1 MYSLRN
7 MFIIKYMAD
16 QGESSS
22 SESKYFST
30 VTAFQC
36 KSINKMLNF
45 IDTKQKNGVETKKVE
60 NDNHIPNVTET
71 IQSSILKQL
80 IELRNHPIFPN

>member
-1 MYSLRN
+1 MD
-7 MFIIKYMAD
+7 D

-30 VTAFQC
+30 VTAFRC

-45 IDTKQKNGVETKKVE
+45 IDTKRKKGGVE

-80 IELRNHPIFPN
+80 IELRNHPIFPNQF

>member
-1 MYSLRN
+1 
-7 MFIIKYMAD
+7 MAD

-45 IDTKQKNGVETKKVE
+45 IDTKQKNGEVE
-60 NDNHIPNVTET
+60 NDNHIPNVTEA

>member
-45 IDTKQKNGVETKKVE
+45 IDTKQKNGEVE